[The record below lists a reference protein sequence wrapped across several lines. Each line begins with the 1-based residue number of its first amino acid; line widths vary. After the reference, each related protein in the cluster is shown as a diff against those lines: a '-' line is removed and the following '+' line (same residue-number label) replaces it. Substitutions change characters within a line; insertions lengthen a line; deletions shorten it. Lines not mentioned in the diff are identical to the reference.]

1 MISNNFMTEA
11 VPLNGG
17 SKNPTKLNRRSSKLS
32 FNGGSNQS
40 VNLNSS
46 KGRIKHSQSTSERK
60 AMSVCPYSNSRL
72 QHKSTKNI
80 PIKNFQG
87 VELRQDTSQQFSCLT
102 SRSNVKVKPRM
113 VKSSNG
119 VRGTSIKSNRDM
131 ESFW

>member
-11 VPLNGG
+11 VPFNGG
-17 SKNPTKLNRRSSKLS
+17 SKNPTKLNRRSSRLS

-72 QHKSTKNI
+72 
-80 PIKNFQG
+80 
-87 VELRQDTSQQFSCLT
+87 
-102 SRSNVKVKPRM
+102 
-113 VKSSNG
+113 
-119 VRGTSIKSNRDM
+119 
-131 ESFW
+131 